1 MKNMQR
7 QSVCFISDSRE
18 NPNNARSTVSI
29 YNSNYSAS
37 YVNSVN
43 FSREEMNDAY
53 AKARSQERLSCGGR
67 R

>member
-7 QSVCFISDSRE
+7 QRVCFISESRE
-18 NPNNARSTVSI
+18 NSSNTRSSASI
-29 YNSNYSAS
+29 YNSNYSSS

-53 AKARSQERLSCGGR
+53 AKARSQERLSCGSR
-67 R
+67 K